1 MAFNLIHLSDITSAL
16 HLTPPLFIPQVQEEA
31 EEEQE
36 SLKALLSAAVAKLS
50 LVSAVHC
57 IKQQVNEARDTNNGH
72 QTNNGA
78 CIPEMLLS
86 VLLLWCTPRPSEGE
100 RPMLRGR
107 RWGSMR
113 LLFDVRPVV
122 FSVR

>member
-1 MAFNLIHLSDITSAL
+1 MIHLSDITSAL

-57 IKQQVNEARDTNNGH
+57 IELCWL
-72 QTNNGA
+72 
-78 CIPEMLLS
+78 CILYVCALCLF
-86 VLLLWCTPRPSEGE
+86 VWVYVY
-100 RPMLRGR
+100 LRG
-107 RWGSMR
+107 MVR
-113 LLFDVRPVV
+113 LFSIAVLFDTEIFYLYIEALVKPL
-122 FSVR
+122 